1 MAKIDK
7 LMFLI
12 PFLILTITIQVVS
25 ISYSQPTYYVTAYAI
40 AKPDRKYYRYREI
53 VNVTGNFYF
62 KGEPV
67 EGALVAVK
75 IVEIGGNIKVI
86 RTVPIGNISQ
96 EWNLD
101 IISIIPCDQ
110 QGLPKTNFYRNG
122 DFFVNVTIKNKLPVD
137 RKIILTFVAADVD
150 LTPLGINWLAANIA
164 ANSILGAIFNIW
176 LPEWSSTGTGTV
188 WVSLLSDWPENNG
201 YPYCPEKTATF
212 NILSRSSSSL
222 SSNFTTFNALE
233 NSSTA
238 YRASFRLPPIKPP
251 YNANFT
257 VHVGAYYNGWTAFCS
272 TTFQVKYKYPEDYN
286 YNFQIDIYDVVKV
299 TAIYAKG
306 STDPQWNPQLDFQPD
321 GRIGIYDVVSVTSKY
336 ALKYTE

>member
-1 MAKIDK
+1 MIKNDK
-7 LMFLI
+7 LMFLTL
-12 PFLILTITIQVVS
+12 FLILTIQI
-25 ISYSQPTYYVTAYAI
+25 IPIGYSQPTYYVTAYAK
-40 AKPDRKYYRYREI
+40 AKPEREHYRYREI
-53 VNVTGNFYF
+53 VNVTGSFYF
-62 KGEPV
+62 EGEPV

-75 IVEIGGNIKVI
+75 IEEIGGNIKLI

-110 QGLPKTNFYRNG
+110 YGRPKTNFYRNG
-122 DFFVNVTIKNKLPVD
+122 DFFVNVTVRNKLPVD
-137 RKIILTFVAADVD
+137 RKIILTAVCADVD
-150 LTPLGINWLAANIA
+150 LTFLGINWLAANIA
-164 ANSILGAIFNIW
+164 ANSVLGAIFNIW
-176 LPEWSSTGTGTV
+176 LPEWSSTGTGIV

-201 YPYCPEKTATF
+201 YPYCPERTATF

-222 SSNFTTFNALE
+222 SSTFTTLFDALE
-233 NSSTA
+233 NPKA

-257 VHVGAYYNGWTAFCS
+257 VHVGAYYNGWTAFCN

-299 TAIYAKG
+299 TVIYAKG

-321 GRIGIYDVVSVTSKY
+321 GRINIYDVVPVTSKY